1 MDLYTLPLCQCR
13 PSWLRK
19 APSSIARQW
28 PQSGRGPGHA

>member
-19 APSSIARQW
+19 APSSIARQ
-28 PQSGRGPGHA
+28 